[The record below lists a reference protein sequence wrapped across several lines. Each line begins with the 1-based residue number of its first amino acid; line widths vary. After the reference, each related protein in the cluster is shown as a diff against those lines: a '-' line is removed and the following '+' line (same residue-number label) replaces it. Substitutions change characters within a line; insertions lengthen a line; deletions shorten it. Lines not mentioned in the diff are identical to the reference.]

1 MANYTITEHGGLK
14 GGEVCRFC
22 GDYYYPIPG
31 AKSGR
36 GECGCIASR
45 TNKPI

>member
-14 GGEVCRFC
+14 GGEVCSFC
-22 GDYYYPIPG
+22 GDYYYPVAG
-31 AKSGR
+31 AR
-36 GECGCIASR
+36 RECGCIASR